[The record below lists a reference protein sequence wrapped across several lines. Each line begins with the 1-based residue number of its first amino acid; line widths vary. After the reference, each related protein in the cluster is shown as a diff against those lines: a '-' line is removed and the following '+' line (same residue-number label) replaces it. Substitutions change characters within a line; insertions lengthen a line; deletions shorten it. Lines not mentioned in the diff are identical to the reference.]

1 MTNKAATASIIAAVG
16 VVAVI
21 GTIAAV
27 TTSRKASDD
36 GGNMSTSIKLSQLC
50 SSTLYPAKCEN
61 SLTPVVNESSNPEE
75 VLRAALQVAMNEIG
89 DAFAKYTD
97 VGRGA
102 ADKITLSAIGECKKL
117 LDDAIVDLKDMAGLR
132 ADQVVVQVNDLRV
145 WISGVMTYIYTC
157 ADGFDKPELKH
168 AMDRLL
174 RNSTELSSNAL
185 AIITRVG
192 QFLHQAQDAKS
203 DSTGGGSRRL
213 LGWYMGD
220 AHDVES
226 RRRLLAINGRLDE
239 IADVGDAS
247 RRLLSETMD
256 EITEMSHDGDRH
268 LSETMDQID
277 EMSHSGDRHLSETM
291 DEIDEMS
298 HDGDR
303 HLSET
308 MDEIDE
314 MSHEG
319 DRHLSETMDQID
331 EMSHDG
337 GRHLSETMDQIDEMS
352 HDGDRHLQDVSTPN
366 LSGNVSTSNITGK
379 ANTSQV
385 MSFGDGSSA
394 SMFFG
399 VSNLT
404 KEADFVRR
412 RLLSMSFNDISS
424 ENEVKQYGERNR
436 RRLLNDASSDN
447 EVKQYGEGNRRKLL
461 NDASSDNE
469 VKQYGEGTRRRL
481 LGDASSDNEVKQ
493 YGEGSKRRLL
503 GDASSDNEVKQ
514 YGEGSKRRLLGD
526 ASSDNEVKQYGEG
539 SKRRLLG
546 DASSDNEVKQ
556 YGEGTRR
563 KLLTEASSNNEVK
576 QYGEGSK
583 RRLLSDASPDNE
595 VKQYGE
601 GNKRRL
607 LSDASSGNEVK
618 EYGEG
623 NKRRL
628 LSDASSDNEVKQ
640 YGEGNRRRLLSTQM
654 QSIADMSAHMNRRL
668 LTTELP
674 EHLAG
679 KRQLLSNKLV
689 MINEVA
695 KEANCEL
702 EAIGVGRFPEE
713 EDQRVLAT
721 EVVGTIDDLPNQ
733 QRRKLLSAGAF
744 PEWVSS
750 HTRRLLQAP
759 GGLQKPNAVVA
770 ADGSG
775 NFKTITEAL
784 NSVPP
789 KSTAR
794 FVIYVKAGE
803 YKEYVTVS
811 KDQANVFMYGDGPTK
826 TRVIGDKSNKG
837 GFATIATRT
846 FSAEGNGFICKS
858 MGFVNTAGP
867 DGHQA
872 VALHVQGDMSVFF
885 NCRFEGYQDTLYVHA
900 NRQFF
905 RNCEVLGTID
915 FIFGNSAAV
924 FQNCLMTVRKPMDNQ
939 GNMVTAH
946 GRTDPNMPTG
956 IVLQGCKIVPEDA
969 LFPVRHTV
977 PSYLGRPWKE
987 YSRTVIMESTIG
999 DLIKPEGW
1007 SEWMGDLGLKTLYYA
1022 EYANTGPGAGTSKRV
1037 TWPGYRVIGQAEA
1050 TQFTPGVFI
1059 DGMSWLKN
1067 TGTPNVMG
1075 FIK

>member
-27 TTSRKASDD
+27 TTSKKASED

-75 VLRAALQVAMNEIG
+75 VLRAALQVAMNEVG
-89 DAFAKYTD
+89 AAFAKYSD
-97 VGRGA
+97 VGKGA
-102 ADKITLSAIGECKKL
+102 TDKITLSAIGECKKL

-157 ADGFDKPELKH
+157 ADGFDKPELKK
-168 AMDRLL
+168 AMDKLL
-174 RNSTELSSNAL
+174 TNSTELSSNAL

-192 QFLHQAQDAKS
+192 QFLHQGQDAKS
-203 DSTGGGSRRL
+203 GSTVGGSRRL

-226 RRRLLAINGRLDE
+226 RRHLLAINGRLDE
-239 IADVGDAS
+239 IAVVRDAS

-277 EMSHSGDRHLSETM
+277 EMSHD
-291 DEIDEMS
+291 
-298 HDGDR
+298 
-303 HLSET
+303 
-308 MDEIDE
+308 
-314 MSHEG
+314 G

-337 GRHLSETMDQIDEMS
+337 DRQLSETMDQIDEMS
-352 HDGDRHLQDVSTPN
+352 HDGDRHLSETMDQIDEMSHNGDRHLQDVSTSNPT
-366 LSGNVSTSNITGK
+366 GNVSTSNLTGK

-412 RLLSMSFNDISS
+412 RLLSMTYDGSS
-424 ENEVKQYGERNR
+424 ENEVKQYGEGNKRRLLNDPLSEDEVR
-436 RRLLNDASSDN
+436 QYGESNKRRLLNDVSSGDEVKQYGEGNKRRLLNDASSGDEVNQYGEGNKQRLLNDASSGDEVKQYGEGNKRRLLNDASSDN

-461 NDASSDNE
+461 
-469 VKQYGEGTRRRL
+469 
-481 LGDASSDNEVKQ
+481 
-493 YGEGSKRRLL
+493 
-503 GDASSDNEVKQ
+503 
-514 YGEGSKRRLLGD
+514 
-526 ASSDNEVKQYGEG
+526 
-539 SKRRLLG
+539 
-546 DASSDNEVKQ
+546 
-556 YGEGTRR
+556 
-563 KLLTEASSNNEVK
+563 
-576 QYGEGSK
+576 
-583 RRLLSDASPDNE
+583 
-595 VKQYGE
+595 
-601 GNKRRL
+601 
-607 LSDASSGNEVK
+607 
-618 EYGEG
+618 
-623 NKRRL
+623 
-628 LSDASSDNEVKQ
+628 
-640 YGEGNRRRLLSTQM
+640 STQM
-654 QSIADMSAHMNRRL
+654 QSIADMSAQMNRRL
-668 LTTELP
+668 LATELP
-674 EHLAG
+674 EDLAG

-689 MINEVA
+689 MIYEVA

-702 EAIGVGRFPEE
+702 EAIGNGRIPEEE

-721 EVVGTIDDLPNQ
+721 EVVGTIEDLPNNH
-733 QRRKLLSAGAF
+733 RRKLLSAGIF

-750 HTRRLLQAP
+750 HTRRLLRIP

-784 NSVPP
+784 NSVPK

-803 YKEYVTVS
+803 YKEYVTVN
-811 KDQANVFMYGDGPTK
+811 KDLANVFMYGDGPTK

-924 FQNCLMTVRKPMDNQ
+924 FQNCLMTVRKPMESQ

-969 LFPVRHTV
+969 LFPVRQTV

-987 YSRTVIMESTIG
+987 YSRTVVMESTIG

-1007 SEWMGDLGLKTLYYA
+1007 SEWMGDFGLKTLYYA

-1050 TQFTPGVFI
+1050 TQFTAGVFI

>member
-27 TTSRKASDD
+27 TTSKKASED

-75 VLRAALQVAMNEIG
+75 VLRAALQVAMNEVG
-89 DAFAKYTD
+89 AAFAKYSD
-97 VGRGA
+97 VGKGA
-102 ADKITLSAIGECKKL
+102 TDKITLSAIGECKKL

-157 ADGFDKPELKH
+157 ADGFDKPELKK
-168 AMDRLL
+168 AMDKLL
-174 RNSTELSSNAL
+174 TNSTELSSNAL

-192 QFLHQAQDAKS
+192 QFLHQGQDAKS
-203 DSTGGGSRRL
+203 GSTVGGSRRL

-226 RRRLLAINGRLDE
+226 RRHLLAINGRLDE
-239 IADVGDAS
+239 IAVVRDAS

-277 EMSHSGDRHLSETM
+277 EMSHD
-291 DEIDEMS
+291 
-298 HDGDR
+298 
-303 HLSET
+303 
-308 MDEIDE
+308 
-314 MSHEG
+314 G

-337 GRHLSETMDQIDEMS
+337 DRQLSETMDQIDEMS
-352 HDGDRHLQDVSTPN
+352 HDGDRHLSETMDQIDEMSHNGDRHLQDVSTSNPT
-366 LSGNVSTSNITGK
+366 GNVSTSNLTGK

-412 RLLSMSFNDISS
+412 RLLSMTYDGSS
-424 ENEVKQYGERNR
+424 ENEVKQYGEGNKRRLLNDPLSEDEVKQYGEGNKR
-436 RRLLNDASSDN
+436 RLLNNPSSEDEVKQYGEGNKRRLLNDASSGDEVKQYGEGNKRRLLNDASSGDEVNQYGEGNKQRLLNDASSGDEVKQYGEGNKRRLLNDASSDN

-461 NDASSDNE
+461 
-469 VKQYGEGTRRRL
+469 
-481 LGDASSDNEVKQ
+481 
-493 YGEGSKRRLL
+493 
-503 GDASSDNEVKQ
+503 
-514 YGEGSKRRLLGD
+514 
-526 ASSDNEVKQYGEG
+526 
-539 SKRRLLG
+539 
-546 DASSDNEVKQ
+546 
-556 YGEGTRR
+556 
-563 KLLTEASSNNEVK
+563 
-576 QYGEGSK
+576 
-583 RRLLSDASPDNE
+583 
-595 VKQYGE
+595 
-601 GNKRRL
+601 
-607 LSDASSGNEVK
+607 
-618 EYGEG
+618 
-623 NKRRL
+623 
-628 LSDASSDNEVKQ
+628 
-640 YGEGNRRRLLSTQM
+640 STQM
-654 QSIADMSAHMNRRL
+654 QSIADMSAQMNRRL
-668 LTTELP
+668 LATELP
-674 EHLAG
+674 EDLAG

-689 MINEVA
+689 MIYEVA

-702 EAIGVGRFPEE
+702 EAIGNGRIPEEE

-721 EVVGTIDDLPNQ
+721 EVVGTIEDLPNNH
-733 QRRKLLSAGAF
+733 RRKLLSAGIF

-750 HTRRLLQAP
+750 HTRRLLRIP

-784 NSVPP
+784 NSVPK

-803 YKEYVTVS
+803 YKEYVTVN
-811 KDQANVFMYGDGPTK
+811 KDLANVFMYGDGPTK

-924 FQNCLMTVRKPMDNQ
+924 FQNCLMTVRKPMESQ

-969 LFPVRHTV
+969 LFPVRQTV

-987 YSRTVIMESTIG
+987 YSRTVVMESTIG

-1007 SEWMGDLGLKTLYYA
+1007 SEWMGDFGLKTLYYA

-1050 TQFTPGVFI
+1050 TQFTAGVFI

>member
-436 RRLLNDASSDN
+436 RRLLNDASSD
-447 EVKQYGEGNRRKLL
+447 
-461 NDASSDNE
+461 
-469 VKQYGEGTRRRL
+469 
-481 LGDASSDNEVKQ
+481 
-493 YGEGSKRRLL
+493 
-503 GDASSDNEVKQ
+503 
-514 YGEGSKRRLLGD
+514 
-526 ASSDNEVKQYGEG
+526 
-539 SKRRLLG
+539 
-546 DASSDNEVKQ
+546 
-556 YGEGTRR
+556 
-563 KLLTEASSNNEVK
+563 NEVK

>member
-27 TTSRKASDD
+27 TTSKKASED

-75 VLRAALQVAMNEIG
+75 VLRAALQVAMNEVG
-89 DAFAKYTD
+89 AAFAKYSD
-97 VGRGA
+97 VGKGA
-102 ADKITLSAIGECKKL
+102 TDKITLSAIGECKKL

-157 ADGFDKPELKH
+157 ADGFDKPELKK
-168 AMDRLL
+168 AMDKLL
-174 RNSTELSSNAL
+174 TNSTELSSNAL

-192 QFLHQAQDAKS
+192 QFLHQGQDAKS
-203 DSTGGGSRRL
+203 GSTVGGSRRL

-226 RRRLLAINGRLDE
+226 RRHLLAINGRLDE
-239 IADVGDAS
+239 IAVVRDAS

-277 EMSHSGDRHLSETM
+277 EMSHD
-291 DEIDEMS
+291 
-298 HDGDR
+298 
-303 HLSET
+303 
-308 MDEIDE
+308 
-314 MSHEG
+314 G

-337 GRHLSETMDQIDEMS
+337 DRQLSETMDQIDEMS
-352 HDGDRHLQDVSTPN
+352 HDGDRHLSETMDQIDEMSHNGDRHLQDVSTSNPT
-366 LSGNVSTSNITGK
+366 GNVSTSNLTGK

-412 RLLSMSFNDISS
+412 RLLSMTYDGSS
-424 ENEVKQYGERNR
+424 ENEVKQYGEGNKRRLLNDPLSEDEVKQYGEGNKR
-436 RRLLNDASSDN
+436 RLLNDASSGDEVKQYGEGNKRMLLNDASSRDEVRQYGESNKRRLLNDVSSGDEVKQYGEGNKRRLLNDASSGDEVNQYGEGNKQRLLNDASSGDEVKQYGEGNKRRLLNDASSDN

-461 NDASSDNE
+461 
-469 VKQYGEGTRRRL
+469 
-481 LGDASSDNEVKQ
+481 
-493 YGEGSKRRLL
+493 
-503 GDASSDNEVKQ
+503 
-514 YGEGSKRRLLGD
+514 
-526 ASSDNEVKQYGEG
+526 
-539 SKRRLLG
+539 
-546 DASSDNEVKQ
+546 
-556 YGEGTRR
+556 
-563 KLLTEASSNNEVK
+563 
-576 QYGEGSK
+576 
-583 RRLLSDASPDNE
+583 
-595 VKQYGE
+595 
-601 GNKRRL
+601 
-607 LSDASSGNEVK
+607 
-618 EYGEG
+618 
-623 NKRRL
+623 
-628 LSDASSDNEVKQ
+628 
-640 YGEGNRRRLLSTQM
+640 STQM
-654 QSIADMSAHMNRRL
+654 QSIADMSAQMNRRL
-668 LTTELP
+668 LATELP
-674 EHLAG
+674 EDLAG

-689 MINEVA
+689 MIYEVA

-702 EAIGVGRFPEE
+702 EAIGNGRIPEEE

-721 EVVGTIDDLPNQ
+721 EVVGTIEDLPNNH
-733 QRRKLLSAGAF
+733 RRKLLSAGIF

-750 HTRRLLQAP
+750 HTRRLLRIP

-784 NSVPP
+784 NSVPK

-803 YKEYVTVS
+803 YKEYVTVN
-811 KDQANVFMYGDGPTK
+811 KDLANVFMYGDGPTK

-924 FQNCLMTVRKPMDNQ
+924 FQNCLMTVRKPMESQ

-969 LFPVRHTV
+969 LFPVRQTV

-987 YSRTVIMESTIG
+987 YSRTVVMESTIG

-1007 SEWMGDLGLKTLYYA
+1007 SEWMGDFGLKTLYYA

-1050 TQFTPGVFI
+1050 TQFTAGVFI

>member
-1 MTNKAATASIIAAVG
+1 MDEITEMSH
-16 VVAVI
+16 
-21 GTIAAV
+21 
-27 TTSRKASDD
+27 D
-36 GGNMSTSIKLSQLC
+36 GDRHLSETMDQIDEMSHNGDRHLSETMDQIDEM
-50 SSTLYPAKCEN
+50 SHK
-61 SLTPVVNESSNPEE
+61 
-75 VLRAALQVAMNEIG
+75 G
-89 DAFAKYTD
+89 D
-97 VGRGA
+97 RH
-102 ADKITLSAIGECKKL
+102 LSET
-117 LDDAIVDLKDMAGLR
+117 M
-132 ADQVVVQVNDLRV
+132 DQVR
-145 WISGVMTYIYTC
+145 GYYIYTC

-168 AMDRLL
+168 AMDKLL

-192 QFLHQAQDAKS
+192 QFLHQGQDAKS

-239 IADVGDAS
+239 IAVVRDAS

-277 EMSHSGDRHLSETM
+277 EMSHN
-291 DEIDEMS
+291 
-298 HDGDR
+298 
-303 HLSET
+303 
-308 MDEIDE
+308 
-314 MSHEG
+314 G

-337 GRHLSETMDQIDEMS
+337 DRHLSETMDQIDEMS
-352 HDGDRHLQDVSTPN
+352 HDGDRHLQDVSTSN
-366 LSGNVSTSNITGK
+366 LAGNVSTSNLTGK

-412 RLLSMSFNDISS
+412 RLLSMTYNGSS
-424 ENEVKQYGERNR
+424 ENEVKQYGEGNKRRLLNDPSSEDEVKQYAEGNKR
-436 RRLLNDASSDN
+436 RLLNDASSGDEVKQYGEGNKRRLLNDASSGDEVKQYGEGNKRRLLNDASSDN
-447 EVKQYGEGNRRKLL
+447 EVKQYGEGNKRRLL
-461 NDASSDNE
+461 NDA
-469 VKQYGEGTRRRL
+469 
-481 LGDASSDNEVKQ
+481 
-493 YGEGSKRRLL
+493 
-503 GDASSDNEVKQ
+503 
-514 YGEGSKRRLLGD
+514 
-526 ASSDNEVKQYGEG
+526 
-539 SKRRLLG
+539 
-546 DASSDNEVKQ
+546 
-556 YGEGTRR
+556 
-563 KLLTEASSNNEVK
+563 
-576 QYGEGSK
+576 
-583 RRLLSDASPDNE
+583 LSDNE

-607 LSDASSGNEVK
+607 LNDG
-618 EYGEG
+618 
-623 NKRRL
+623 L
-628 LSDASSDNEVKQ
+628 SDNEVKQ
-640 YGEGNRRRLLSTQM
+640 YGEGNRRKLLSSQM
-654 QSIADMSAHMNRRL
+654 QIIADMSAQMNRRL
-668 LTTELP
+668 LATELP
-674 EHLAG
+674 EDLAG

-689 MINEVA
+689 MIYEVA

-702 EAIGVGRFPEE
+702 EAIGNGSFPEE

-721 EVVGTIDDLPNQ
+721 EVVGTIEDLPNSH
-733 QRRKLLSAGAF
+733 RRKLLSAGVF

-750 HTRRLLQAP
+750 HTRRLLQIP

-784 NSVPP
+784 NSVPK

-924 FQNCLMTVRKPMDNQ
+924 FQNCLMTVRKPMESQ

-969 LFPVRHTV
+969 LFPVRQTV

-1050 TQFTPGVFI
+1050 TQFTAGVFI